1 MKKIIFLVLDGLGDE
16 SIPDFEG
23 KTPLEKART
32 PNLDRLALLGQT
44 GLLEPAFSGALPTS
58 EEGHL
63 QLFGYDPQKIGIR
76 RGFFTS
82 RGAGIKTKPGDVAL
96 RGNFATINSKGEV
109 TDRRAGRI
117 KTKKAR
123 KLVNSLGKIKVS
135 GVRFLIESATDHRLG
150 IVMRGEGLSP
160 HISDTDT
167 FYSTLSPGF
176 KNSTPK
182 KETPEAAKTSRAL
195 NEFLKKA
202 KKVLK
207 NHPVNKKREKKGLP
221 PANAVLTRSA
231 SSCVEVESFF
241 KRWGFKAFCVAG
253 KPLYKQVA
261 EVLGMK
267 VLKVKGAT
275 GHKDTDLEAKVA
287 KSLEALRKGDFVF
300 THIKAT
306 DSLAED
312 GDWRAKKEFLEKV
325 DEKIT
330 PFLELEKTLVVV
342 TSDHST
348 CSLKKRHCDL
358 PCPVL
363 IKGGGKDEVEFFSE
377 KECRKGELGKFPQI
391 KLMEKVK
398 KEAL

>member
-1 MKKIIFLVLDGLGDE
+1 MKKVLFLVLDGLGDE
-16 SIPDFEG
+16 PIPEFEG
-23 KTPLEKART
+23 KTPLEEAHT
-32 PNLDRLALLGQT
+32 SNLDRLAFLGQT

-63 QLFGYDPQKIGIR
+63 QLFGYDPQKLGIR

-96 RGNFATINSKGEV
+96 RGNFATMNPEGEV

-117 KTKKAR
+117 KTEQAQ
-123 KLVNSLGKIKVS
+123 KLVGSLKEIKS
-135 GVRFLIESATDHRLG
+135 GEIRFLIESATDHRLG

-160 HISDTDT
+160 CISDTDT
-167 FYSTLSPGF
+167 FYSTLSSGF
-176 KNSTPK
+176 KKSSPE
-182 KETPEAAKTSRAL
+182 KETPEAVKTSQAL

-202 KKVLK
+202 REVLK
-207 NHPVNKKREKKGLP
+207 DHPVNKKRQKEGLP
-221 PANAVLTRSA
+221 PANAVLTRGA
-231 SSCVEVESFF
+231 SSCRDVDSFYN
-241 KRWGFKAFCVAG
+241 RWGFKAFCVAG
-253 KPLYKQVA
+253 KPLYKQIA

-275 GHKDTDLEAKVA
+275 GHQDTDLEAKVA
-287 KSLEALRKGDFVF
+287 EALEALDRGNFVF

-312 GDWRAKKEFLEKV
+312 GNYHAKEKFLEKV
-325 DEKIT
+325 DERIK
-330 PFLELEKTLVVV
+330 PFLNLEETLVVV

-348 CSLKKRHCDL
+348 CSLKKRHCEL
-358 PCPVL
+358 PCPTL
-363 IKGGGKDEVEFFSE
+363 IKGGKKDEVKFFSE
-377 KECRKGELGKFPQI
+377 KECRKGGLGKFPQI

-398 KEAL
+398 KEVL